1 MAWKDADDADVTP
14 VTRRFNWQ
22 LPAGILLALVV
33 TVILNPVYIVRPGEV
48 AVTFNRVTG
57 TTASHAQGLH
67 FRIPLVH
74 GLEKFDVKTQRIDIV
89 ADAASKDLQHV
100 KIDCALNYHLLYE
113 KVNNLFVKVGKDYK
127 VKIIDPAV
135 NESLK
140 SSVSQYPVEDI
151 IVKREE
157 LRRQIEAMLAER
169 LAQYNLILE
178 SLNLV
183 NISFTPEFNQ
193 VVEQKQIEE
202 QKIRTAQYQRM
213 QAEEKK
219 KQTILEAEGEAR
231 KQELLKQTVSE
242 KGISLQ
248 WIAKW
253 DGHLPQY
260 MLGEKTSI
268 LLTPKSDTSK

>member
-1 MAWKDADDADVTP
+1 MEIIVPEGERMNFVPWKT
-14 VTRRFNWQ
+14 
-22 LPAGILLALVV
+22 LIVV
-33 TVILNPVYIVRPGEV
+33 AATVIIVLLSNPFYIVGPGQV
-48 AVTFNRVTG
+48 GVTFNRING
-57 TTASHAQGLH
+57 KTASHAQGMH
-67 FRIPLVH
+67 IRIPVIQSVD
-74 GLEKFDVKTQRIDIV
+74 KFDVKTQRIDII
-89 ADAASKDLQHV
+89 AEAASKDLQHV
-100 KIDCALNYHLLYE
+100 KIDCALNYHLLYD
-113 KVNNLFVKVGKDYK
+113 KVNNLYVRVGKDYK
-127 VKIIDPAV
+127 EKILDPAV

-157 LRRQIEAMLAER
+157 LRKQIESMLAER
-169 LAQYNLILE
+169 LAQYDLILE

-202 QKIRTAQYQRM
+202 QKIKTAQYQRM

-231 KQELLKQTVSE
+231 KQELMKQTVSD
-242 KGISLQ
+242 KGIALQ

-253 DGHLPQY
+253 DGKLPSY
-260 MLGEKTSI
+260 MMGDKNSS
-268 LLTPKSDTSK
+268 LLITPKTDTR